1 MSDWRQVKDKNGETY
16 YWNTVT
22 NETSWTHPF
31 PDQSDVPAAGTRVPP
46 AGMHP
51 QISGRKMHQ
60 KNDEIYSAPTM
71 TQNQFVAI
79 LEKDDLDDMM
89 ATSHPIT
96 DLLRQF
102 FSHAQR
108 DGFIDINTLA

>member
-1 MSDWRQVKDKNGETY
+1 
-16 YWNTVT
+16 
-22 NETSWTHPF
+22 
-31 PDQSDVPAAGTRVPP
+31 
-46 AGMHP
+46 
-51 QISGRKMHQ
+51 
-60 KNDEIYSAPTM
+60 M